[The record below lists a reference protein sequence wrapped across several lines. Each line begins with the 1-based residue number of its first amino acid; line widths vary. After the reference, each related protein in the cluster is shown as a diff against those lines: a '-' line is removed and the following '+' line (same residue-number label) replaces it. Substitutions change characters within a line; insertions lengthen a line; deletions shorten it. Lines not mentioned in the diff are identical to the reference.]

1 MRTLQYH
8 LTVFAQSTKVR
19 RERTLLYVLYA
30 CCCLQCI
37 ACSTAQMPIIKPNT
51 DSSTIQPPIVQ
62 QPIVQPPV
70 VQQPQQ
76 DTARDKR
83 LLALLEL
90 RPDPML
96 DSATCE
102 AIYALDSPDR
112 YIYKRVQDDPPGTP
126 RFEYDVPDTILNSMS
141 TRGLLETGLGHPR
154 NAELAP
160 LTVCSS
166 IWRCRESMFSFLMNV
181 WPAFE
186 KRPDAL
192 EECLKRY
199 DKLSV
204 SCEPLTRNVPPVLG
218 RRAIFYVPMQI
229 TLIEVVLTRPAFLNQ
244 LSPKVQRKLAAKVL
258 AKLRQADMFYSSE
271 LGKTQGL
278 WLLGALMLF
287 AKDSA
292 FTEETRQNEVVALIA
307 RGLVGGHSLQAKAV
321 ILAHA
326 ERFAAAQ

>member
-1 MRTLQYH
+1 MRISQYWAS
-8 LTVFAQSTKVR
+8 FSFGNSAIKR
-19 RERTLLYVLYA
+19 GGKTLLLLFALVFCF
-30 CCCLQCI
+30 CCTTCD
-37 ACSTAQMPIIKPNT
+37 
-51 DSSTIQPPIVQ
+51 DSGLSPHE
-62 QPIVQPPV
+62 
-70 VQQPQQ
+70 
-76 DTARDKR
+76 AEREKR
-83 LLALLEL
+83 LLALLEIY
-90 RPDPML
+90 PESTK
-96 DSATCE
+96 DSASCE

-112 YIYKRVQDDPPGTP
+112 YIYRRLPDDPPGTP
-126 RFEYDVPDTILNSMS
+126 RFEYDVPEAILDSMS

-204 SCEPLTRNVPPVLG
+204 SCEPLTRNVKPVLG
-218 RRAIFYVPMQI
+218 GRTIFYVQMQI
-229 TLIEVVLTRPAFLNQ
+229 TLIEVILTRSAFLHQ

-278 WLLGALMLF
+278 WLLGALMLY

-292 FTEETRQNEVVALIA
+292 FTEETRNNEEVALIA
-307 RGLVGGHSLQAKAV
+307 RGLVGGHSLQAKSI

-326 ERFAAAQ
+326 ERFAAVK

>member
-1 MRTLQYH
+1 
-8 LTVFAQSTKVR
+8 
-19 RERTLLYVLYA
+19 
-30 CCCLQCI
+30 
-37 ACSTAQMPIIKPNT
+37 MPVIKPNT
-51 DSSTIQPPIVQ
+51 DSSNIQPPI
-62 QPIVQPPV
+62 IKQPP
-70 VQQPQQ
+70 QPQQ
-76 DTARDKR
+76 DTERDKR

-90 RPDPML
+90 RSDSMP

-112 YIYKRVQDDPPGTP
+112 YIYQRVQDNPPGTP
-126 RFEYDVPDTILNSMS
+126 RFEYDIQQTILDSMS
-141 TRGLLETGLGHPR
+141 TRGLLETGLGHPD
-154 NAELAP
+154 NGFLAP

-166 IWRCRESMFSFLMNV
+166 IWRCRESMFEIRNV
-181 WPAFE
+181 WREFE

-204 SCEPLTRNVPPVLG
+204 SCEPLTRNVKPVLG
-218 RRAIFYVPMQI
+218 GRTIFYVQMQI
-229 TLIEVVLTRPAFLNQ
+229 TLIEVILTRPAFLNQ

-278 WLLGALMLF
+278 WLLGALMLY

-292 FTEETRQNEVVALIA
+292 FAEETRNNEEVALIA
-307 RGLVGGHSLQAKAV
+307 RGLVGGHSLQAKV
-321 ILAHA
+321 IILAHA
-326 ERFAAAQ
+326 ERFAADK